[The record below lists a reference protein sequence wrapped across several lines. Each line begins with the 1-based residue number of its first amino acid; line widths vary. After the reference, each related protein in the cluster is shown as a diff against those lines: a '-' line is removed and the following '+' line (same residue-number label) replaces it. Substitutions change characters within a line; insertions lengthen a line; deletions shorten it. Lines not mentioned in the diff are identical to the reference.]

1 MSEIKQPSNFI
12 TPGSLDNLSIAGVS
26 VWLICLTV
34 ASINSNIDSF
44 WIRIIAICISVIW
57 SLSLFLKNKKWVM
70 SNVSTTTSKEKSKI
84 FQAILSSPGMG
95 DKCKINLTISRQN
108 ILLLSRVIEA
118 GMLSE
123 NNPFKD
129 EIIEALP
136 KDSLSEFREIHEEI
150 LKKGALTEFY
160 ERLKMI

>member
-1 MSEIKQPSNFI
+1 
-12 TPGSLDNLSIAGVS
+12 
-26 VWLICLTV
+26 
-34 ASINSNIDSF
+34 
-44 WIRIIAICISVIW
+44 
-57 SLSLFLKNKKWVM
+57 M
-70 SNVSTTTSKEKSKI
+70 SNVTTTKEKSKI
-84 FQAILSSPGMG
+84 FQAILCSPGMA

-108 ILLLSRVIEA
+108 ILLLSGVIEA

-136 KDSLSEFREIHEEI
+136 KDSLSEFSEIHEEI